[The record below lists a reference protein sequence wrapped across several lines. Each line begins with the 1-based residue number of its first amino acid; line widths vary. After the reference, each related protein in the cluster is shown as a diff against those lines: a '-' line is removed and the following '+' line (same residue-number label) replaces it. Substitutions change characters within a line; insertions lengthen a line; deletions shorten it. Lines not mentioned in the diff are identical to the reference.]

1 MENIN
6 VNLKCLQHS
15 RLNSVIFLYL
25 NISLIRT
32 KFTDLDKVV
41 DRNIYILFI
50 AETKLYESFSNN

>member
-15 RLNSVIFLYL
+15 HLNSVIFLYL
-25 NISLIRT
+25 NISLIRN
-32 KFTDLDKVV
+32 KFADLDKVV
-41 DRNIYILFI
+41 HRNIYILFI

>member
-15 RLNSVIFLYL
+15 HLNSVIFLYL